1 MPTSFGLAFGTVVL
15 VILIFALGY
24 ANNVIYLFVFLLI
37 SVSITSMWL
46 TNRNLEFIRFK
57 SASAG
62 DAFAREQ
69 THLHISIENKGKLPA
84 YAFDVSLNDVHT
96 QITEISPRSEG
107 TAQLAWVPEKRGWQ
121 AIPRLEIESTFPFDL
136 LRTWRTYLSP
146 EQVLVY
152 PEKKGS
158 HFFPT
163 SVRTNQNVDSQGL
176 FRELR
181 EYQSTDSVKRIDW
194 RASTKHQK
202 TLVKV
207 FEGEASQ
214 SFEFTWEDTKH
225 ITHFEDRISQLALWI
240 ELCEKSGHSYAL
252 KIAKREEPLGKGRTH
267 YRNCMR
273 LLAELSMKDI
283 SGGLS

>member
-57 SASAG
+57 AVTAI
-62 DAFAREQ
+62 DAFAKEKNPLR
-69 THLHISIENKGKLPA
+69 ISIENIGKRPA
-84 YAFDVSLNDVHT
+84 YAFDLSIEDAHA
-96 QITEISPRSEG
+96 QMTEIAPYSEG
-107 TAQLAWVPEKRGWQ
+107 LSELVWMPEQRGWQ
-121 AIPRLEIESTFPFDL
+121 TLPRVEIESTFPFDL
-136 LRTWRTYLSP
+136 LRTWRTFASP

-163 SVRTNQNVDSQGL
+163 SVQANQNVDSQGL

-181 EYQSTDSVKRIDW
+181 EYQTTDSVKRIDW
-194 RASTKHQK
+194 RASMKHQK
-202 TLVKV
+202 TLIKV
-207 FEGEASQ
+207 FEGEAAQ
-214 SFEFTWEDTKH
+214 SFNFQWEDTKH
-225 ITHFEDRISQLALWI
+225 IANFEDRISQLALWL
-240 ELCEKSGHSYAL
+240 ELCEKGGNNYSL
-252 KIAKREEPLGKGRTH
+252 RIVKREEPLGKGRAH

-273 LLAELSMKDI
+273 LLAELTIKDLT
-283 SGGLS
+283 GDLS